1 MALSIY
7 LATRRKLTLR
17 GVKNTCDGNPIL
29 IDKDLFLLFVTLERA
44 LRSKSFDAVQAAVQ
58 AIESYATSIGKRY
71 LVLFAYWYIHFSDGT
86 PKMTTIDNGLEGDGM
101 RITMEYRRAVTDEE
115 IAIAA
120 WAKVKFSRYG
130 DSFFRVLY
138 SHQL

>member
-1 MALSIY
+1 
-7 LATRRKLTLR
+7 
-17 GVKNTCDGNPIL
+17 
-29 IDKDLFLLFVTLERA
+29 
-44 LRSKSFDAVQAAVQ
+44 
-58 AIESYATSIGKRY
+58 
-71 LVLFAYWYIHFSDGT
+71 
-86 PKMTTIDNGLEGDGM
+86 MTTIDNGLEGDGM